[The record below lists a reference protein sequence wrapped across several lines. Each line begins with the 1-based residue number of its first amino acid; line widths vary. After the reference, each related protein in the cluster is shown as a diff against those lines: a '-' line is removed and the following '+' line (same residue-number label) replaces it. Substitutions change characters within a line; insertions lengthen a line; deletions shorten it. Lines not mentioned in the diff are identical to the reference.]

1 MTIATTSAKSRYAGD
16 GSTISFPT
24 GFKFIDNAHVRVVL
38 LAANGSESLWTE
50 GSEYSLNGAGAPG
63 GGTVT
68 VATSPT
74 NYTPQTGETLVIKL
88 AIPPNQQTSLPLG
101 GAFPSTAVE
110 GMADLAAL
118 RDQQLEEA
126 LSRALKFK
134 ETTALADVAM
144 PEPAASK
151 ILAWNSGGTALEN
164 IDKPADGADGK
175 SVLNGS
181 GAPAGGTGAEGD
193 FYIDT
198 AADAIYGPKTGGA
211 WGSATNLVGPA
222 GATGPT
228 GPAGADGA
236 DGVFSAIASQAEA
249 EAGADNTKGMTP
261 LRTAQAITA
270 QSGIADN
277 AVTNAKLADLAQN
290 RIKGRVSSGSGDPE
304 DLTAAQ
310 VRTMINVADGAEV
323 NPALPSQANAE
334 DGANTTEYS
343 WTPQRVHQAAKDAVP
358 VSLIVAVGDETTA
371 ITAGTGKVTFRL
383 PHAMTLTAVRASL
396 TTAGTTLTTV
406 DINEGGTTILSTKLT
421 IDANEKTSQSAA
433 AAAVISDTALAADAE
448 ITIDIDGAG
457 TSAAG
462 LKVTLIGY
470 KTTT

>member
-1 MTIATTSAKSRYAGD
+1 MTIATTSAKSRYSGD
-16 GSTISFPT
+16 GSTMSFPT
-24 GFKFIDNAHVRVVL
+24 GFKFIDNAHVRVIL

-68 VATSPT
+68 VATSPADF
-74 NYTPQTGETLVIKL
+74 TPQTGETLVIKL
-88 AIPPNQQTSLPLG
+88 AIPPDQQTALPLG

-151 ILAWNSGGTALEN
+151 ILAWNSGCTALEN
-164 IDKPADGADGK
+164 IDSPADGVDGAAGAAGADGADGK

-181 GAPAGGTGAEGD
+181 GAPAGGLGTEGD

-211 WGSATNLVGPA
+211 WGGATSLVGPA

-228 GPAGADGA
+228 GPTGPAGADGA
-236 DGVFSAIASQAEA
+236 NGVFSAIASQAEA
-249 EAGADNTKGMTP
+249 EAGADNAKGM
-261 LRTAQAITA
+261 
-270 QSGIADN
+270 
-277 AVTNAKLADLAQN
+277 
-290 RIKGRVSSGSGDPE
+290 
-304 DLTAAQ
+304 
-310 VRTMINVADGAEV
+310 
-323 NPALPSQANAE
+323 
-334 DGANTTEYS
+334 
-343 WTPQRVHQAAKDAVP
+343 TPQRVHQAAKVAVP

-371 ITAGTGKVTFRL
+371 ISAGTAKVTFRL

-396 TTAGTTLTTV
+396 TTAGTTVTTV
-406 DINEGGTTILSTKLT
+406 DINESGTTILSTKLT
-421 IDANEKTSQSAA
+421 IDANERTSQTAA
-433 AAAVISDTALAADAE
+433 TGAVISDTALADDAE
-448 ITIDIDGAG
+448 ITVDIDGAG

-462 LKVTLIGY
+462 LKVTLIGT
-470 KTTT
+470 KTTI

>member
-1 MTIATTSAKSRYAGD
+1 MTIATTSAKSRYSGD
-16 GSTISFPT
+16 GSTINFPT

-38 LAANGSESLWTE
+38 LAVNGSESLWTE
-50 GSEYSLNGAGAPG
+50 GTEYSLSGAGAPG

-68 VATSPT
+68 VATSPAD
-74 NYTPQTGETLVIKL
+74 YTPQNGETLVIKL

-164 IDKPADGADGK
+164 IDKPADGVDGAAGAAGADGADGK

-181 GAPAGGTGAEGD
+181 GAPAGGLGTEGD

-211 WGSATNLVGPA
+211 WGGATSLVGPA

-228 GPAGADGA
+228 GPTGPAGADGA
-236 DGVFSAIASQAEA
+236 NGVFSAIASQTEA

-270 QSGIADN
+270 QSGGGIADN

-290 RIKGRVSSGSGDPE
+290 RIKGRVGAGAGDPE

-310 VRTMINVADGAEV
+310 VRSMINVADGAEV
-323 NPALPSQANAE
+323 NPVPPSQANAE
-334 DGANTTEYS
+334 DGTNTTEYS

-371 ITAGTGKVTFRL
+371 ITAGTAKVTFRL

-406 DINEGGTTILSTKLT
+406 DINEGEL
-421 IDANEKTSQSAA
+421 
-433 AAAVISDTALAADAE
+433 ALGDLADERHLLLGGDLAL
-448 ITIDIDGAG
+448 G
-457 TSAAG
+457 
-462 LKVTLIGY
+462 
-470 KTTT
+470 